1 MSDLAKLPWLALLL
15 LLLVY
20 YTFGWSYAE
29 WTIWSIEVIKEFSWL
44 REMRVDPTTIEIV
57 GGVLLFS
64 IVLVFT
70 GAIAFITS
78 KVINWVQTRL
88 QVFTSVVGGALLV
101 VVILCLFQYSVRFL
115 VLLSATALLRLEL
128 RNAGFRKN
136 QATIVSS
143 VLCLSGFIF
152 TFVTFSFKQKLPISC
167 LKNLL
172 LKSFSNG

>member
-143 VLCLSGFIF
+143 VLCLSGFILGVLGF
-152 TFVTFSFKQKLPISC
+152 TFLGNNDTEVLSSTISTIFSPL
-167 LKNLL
+167 
-172 LKSFSNG
+172 